1 MTAAQWRNLPLKRVA
16 EIMPSN
22 VDKHSVEG
30 EIPVRLCN
38 YVDVYN
44 NDRIDDSIDFMSAT
58 ASEAQVARF
67 TLKAQ
72 DVLVTKDSEEPSDIG
87 IPAYV
92 PQDMPGVVCGYHLA
106 VLRPDLRRVHGGFL
120 SWALQSAEVQAYYET
135 AATGISRYAL
145 GISDL
150 GMTPLHLPELREQT
164 RIANFLD
171 EKTARIDALIGEKQ
185 RLDALLGEYRSSLI
199 SSAVT
204 GQVDVS
210 AETMV
215 PKTEKWDEPI
225 TDCQLKHLASM
236 KSGES
241 ISSDEII
248 QDGPY
253 PVRDGPQFL
262 DTSLGDYLPL
272 Q

>member
-92 PQDMPGVVCGYHLA
+92 SQDMPGVVCGYHLA
-106 VLRPDLRRVHGGFL
+106 VLRPDLRRVRGGFL
-120 SWALQSAEVQAYYET
+120 RWALQSAEIQAYYET

-171 EKTARIDALIGEKQ
+171 EQTARIDALMDEKE
-185 RLDALLGEYRSSLI
+185 RLDALLGEYRQSVI
-199 SSAVT
+199 TQAVT
-204 GQVDVS
+204 KGLNPDVPMKGSGVEWPRQV
-210 AETMV
+210 
-215 PKTEKWDEPI
+215 P
-225 TDCQLKHLASM
+225 
-236 KSGES
+236 
-241 ISSDEII
+241 
-248 QDGPY
+248 
-253 PVRDGPQFL
+253 
-262 DTSLGDYLPL
+262 
-272 Q
+272 